1 MPELRGV
8 QREVVDAVALMR
20 DQSGMSGLDSA
31 RARGLVILEN
41 ADPGDEMELLV
52 SCVAS
57 AKAVERGEEPR
68 EPHSDQI
75 LDRFMQLL
83 SKHLEGGREYLVFD
97 PPIAALT
104 EAAIDEGVFAPAAG
118 PAGRSAEAMAAAG
131 LLGYLPTFP
140 EATVDEILDIRE
152 ALAVPLTQFRG
163 VMVSVAN
170 SIGSRPWERGFD
182 DEIQDVWVGQVEPA
196 LMAIQSAVR
205 DDRSM
210 LERANG
216 VAGQV
221 SQNWP
226 ALGLVGAGL
235 AGHKPA
241 LDAVGGAVAV
251 GASLLQQVS
260 AHRKQHTEIQMKP
273 FYFLHA
279 VNTSLS

>member
-1 MPELRGV
+1 
-8 QREVVDAVALMR
+8 
-20 DQSGMSGLDSA
+20 
-31 RARGLVILEN
+31 
-41 ADPGDEMELLV
+41 
-52 SCVAS
+52 
-57 AKAVERGEEPR
+57 
-68 EPHSDQI
+68 
-75 LDRFMQLL
+75 
-83 SKHLEGGREYLVFD
+83 
-97 PPIAALT
+97 
-104 EAAIDEGVFAPAAG
+104 
-118 PAGRSAEAMAAAG
+118 MAAAG